1 MFGRKDTPSPQSG
14 KITTVVGSDARIV
27 GSVTSVGV
35 IRIDGRF
42 EGDIRTE
49 SDVVVGEQGYAQAKV
64 LARHMSVAGEVRG
77 DIQLSGRLEI
87 SSSGKVFGEITVS
100 ALAIEE
106 GGIFKG
112 KCDMG
117 KNGADSGVDSPDAAA
132 ACQLTN
138 KCNRTAYG

>member
-1 MFGRKDTPSPQSG
+1 MFGRKEAPSPQSG
-14 KITTVVGSDARIV
+14 KITTIVGSDARIV

-49 SDVVVGEQGYAQAKV
+49 SDVVVGEQGYVQAKV
-64 LARHMSVAGEVRG
+64 LARNMSVAGEVRG
-77 DIQLSGRLEI
+77 NLDLSGRLEI

-106 GGIFKG
+106 GGTFKG

-117 KNGADSGVDSPDAAA
+117 KNGADASTGGAGAKAVDSSEEHVVS
-132 ACQLTN
+132 
-138 KCNRTAYG
+138 